1 MLKSSLPMKR
11 LSSWISIATIALA
24 LVACSPESK
33 GEIQPTQE
41 TPGQTEPQQGKTE
54 TIAGTT
60 IAATNNAA
68 GQVIDSKTGKGI
80 QGVTVTDG
88 YTCVQTDANGVYQL
102 KQNIMA
108 RNIYITV
115 PSAYKIPLKDDTHY
129 PYFYRTLPSQKT
141 TLTRNDFELEPL
153 DKPETQFTMVMIGDP
168 QCKQTDHVYRY
179 RDETIED
186 IRSTLGEA
194 RESGKYPNAYAMT
207 LGDIVHDTPN
217 LWEDMTIS
225 MSNVKIGSDYLP
237 FFQCIGNHDHNATRA
252 ESDHA
257 ATTDYVNH
265 FGPTDYSFDRGDV
278 HIVVMDNIIGT
289 SSSGT
294 TWTYSAGFS
303 DSQFGWLRQDL
314 SFVKDKDKKMIF
326 LCCHIPF
333 RAGANSGGSSVNRDK
348 YYEEVLNLLTQFKE
362 AHIMI
367 GHTHYSQNYI
377 HTSYLCKGGQPI
389 YEHIHQAAC
398 GAWWAANS
406 SVSGAPNGYNIY
418 EIDGPT
424 IVNWLNKGTGRDA
437 SYQLRVFDGN
447 QIYTGTKGYTYSWFE
462 ESNIGGK
469 AGIESIGNPLLKN
482 CFVAEIW
489 DDDSMNVT
497 VEFWQG
503 GKKVGDFTRL
513 DDKTCTNIPLCSFWF
528 NEKNKNTS
536 TWASKTSSHYW
547 YFKPASGDPSAE
559 KDWEVKVTRVIP
571 SSGVEN
577 HWSRSDLTVDYSEF

>member
-11 LSSWISIATIALA
+11 LSSWISLATIALA

-194 RESGKYPNAYAMT
+194 RKTGKYPNAYAMT

-217 LWEDMTIS
+217 LWEDFAPE
-225 MSNVKIGSDYLP
+225 LP
-237 FFQCIGNHDHNATRA
+237 QGI
-252 ESDHA
+252 
-257 ATTDYVNH
+257 
-265 FGPTDYSFDRGDV
+265 
-278 HIVVMDNIIGT
+278 
-289 SSSGT
+289 
-294 TWTYSAGFS
+294 
-303 DSQFGWLRQDL
+303 L
-314 SFVKDKDKKMIF
+314 
-326 LCCHIPF
+326 
-333 RAGANSGGSSVNRDK
+333 
-348 YYEEVLNLLTQFKE
+348 
-362 AHIMI
+362 
-367 GHTHYSQNYI
+367 
-377 HTSYLCKGGQPI
+377 
-389 YEHIHQAAC
+389 
-398 GAWWAANS
+398 
-406 SVSGAPNGYNIY
+406 YNIVY
-418 EIDGPT
+418 GRQSADSTQKILVLRGIANGLEEELTFVRKDGQ
-424 IVNWLNKGTGRDA
+424 WKL
-437 SYQLRVFDGN
+437 
-447 QIYTGTKGYTYSWFE
+447 TK
-462 ESNIGGK
+462 
-469 AGIESIGNPLLKN
+469 L
-482 CFVAEIW
+482 V
-489 DDDSMNVT
+489 
-497 VEFWQG
+497 
-503 GKKVGDFTRL
+503 R
-513 DDKTCTNIPLCSFWF
+513 
-528 NEKNKNTS
+528 
-536 TWASKTSSHYW
+536 
-547 YFKPASGDPSAE
+547 
-559 KDWEVKVTRVIP
+559 
-571 SSGVEN
+571 
-577 HWSRSDLTVDYSEF
+577 